1 MRRRLW
7 TDEEIRDLLVAVA
20 RVQAGS
26 PSALVLASGA
36 DPMVTAVANAYQ
48 AGFRAAL
55 ESVALAVG
63 IQVRGG

>member
-20 RVQAGS
+20 RVQVRS
-26 PSALVLASGA
+26 PTLLLANGGNQMA
-36 DPMVTAVANAYQ
+36 QAVANAYQ